1 VLYRS
6 VNFGAEARQTR
17 ETKYTKKRLG
27 DTRSR
32 SAMALSSPPAPERAA
47 VVMARSSSYPRS
59 CVHPPPSSCATSAS
73 MPPSFCASAI
83 VMDGSECTHS
93 PERRLKAT
101 AGVAGSR
108 TTSSKSGK
116 VIRWMQPLR
125 GQLQR
130 RLQER
135 TPPSQ
140 NSSIREEGV
149 LSNPLSNLPNSL
161 FQRQAKSA
169 IELGAL
175 NRLLT
180 FETS

>member
-1 VLYRS
+1 MLYRS

-83 VMDGSECTHS
+83 VMDGSDCTHS

-108 TTSSKSGK
+108 TTSS
-116 VIRWMQPLR
+116 V
-125 GQLQR
+125 
-130 RLQER
+130 QER
-135 TPPSQ
+135 ESDSVDAASQRSAAAPLAGADPPLPEFFDPRGGGPFE
-140 NSSIREEGV
+140 SSV
-149 LSNPLSNLPNSL
+149 QPA
-161 FQRQAKSA
+161 Q
-169 IELGAL
+169 
-175 NRLLT
+175 LT
-180 FETS
+180 FSETGKIRDRTRGFEPFVDF